1 MDFPPEEAAKQYA
14 EAGASCLSVLTEET
28 YFKGTLGHLKRMS
41 APGLPLLRKDFIFD
55 RLQVAATAA
64 TPASA
69 LLLIVRL
76 TPDAALLRSL
86 REQAEAHGIDAVV
99 EIFDEAD
106 LALARESGGTDHSG
120 ERPGSGYAASGSL
133 RLPPSCRAVPS
144 GRGQRSMD
152 CGERHLRF
160 GSSPSGRRRRR
171 PRPCLS
177 GPSLTDG
184 GAPGAA
190 LKGLLER

>member
-28 YFKGTLGHLKRMS
+28 YFKGTLGYLKRMS

-106 LALARESGGTDHSG
+106 LALARESGARIIQVNARDLDTLQVDRSACLRLA
-120 ERPGSGYAASGSL
+120 ERFHQAGDNEAWIAASG
-133 RLPPSCRAVPS
+133 
-144 GRGQRSMD
+144 
-152 CGERHLRF
+152 HLRF
-160 GSSPSGRRRRR
+160 GSSPSGRRRR
-171 PRPCLS
+171 L
-177 GPSLTDG
+177 
-184 GAPGAA
+184 PGRACRDQPHGRRRA
-190 LKGLLER
+190 RRGVEGLLER

>member
-1 MDFPPEEAAKQYA
+1 MLLEKFKTAKQPEIQALRQLEYINMLPLPLRIERPSFLTPCALRTETGPTSSRSSSGRPLRGGDILMDFPPEEAAKQYA

-28 YFKGTLGHLKRMS
+28 YFKGTLGYLKRMS

-86 REQAEAHGIDAVV
+86 RE
-99 EIFDEAD
+99 
-106 LALARESGGTDHSG
+106 
-120 ERPGSGYAASGSL
+120 
-133 RLPPSCRAVPS
+133 
-144 GRGQRSMD
+144 
-152 CGERHLRF
+152 
-160 GSSPSGRRRRR
+160 
-171 PRPCLS
+171 
-177 GPSLTDG
+177 
-184 GAPGAA
+184 
-190 LKGLLER
+190 